1 MDVKKETMRE
11 FAGDVRLM
19 YLEFMDAG
27 FDREQALAL
36 TKEYVHST
44 GFVTCK
50 QIFDA
55 MLRKNTRASK
65 SDVMRRIKEGSGDV
79 Y

>member
-1 MDVKKETMRE
+1 VDVKKETMRE

-27 FDREQALAL
+27 FDSEQALAL
-36 TKEYVHST
+36 TKEYVNSA

-55 MLRKNTRASK
+55 MLRKNARASK
-65 SDVMRRIKEGSGDV
+65 SDVMRGYMGDSGDA

>member
-1 MDVKKETMRE
+1 MDLKKETMRE

-27 FDREQALAL
+27 FDSEQALAL

-55 MLRKNTRASK
+55 MLRKNARASHG
-65 SDVMRRIKEGSGDV
+65 DIMRRAKEGFGDA